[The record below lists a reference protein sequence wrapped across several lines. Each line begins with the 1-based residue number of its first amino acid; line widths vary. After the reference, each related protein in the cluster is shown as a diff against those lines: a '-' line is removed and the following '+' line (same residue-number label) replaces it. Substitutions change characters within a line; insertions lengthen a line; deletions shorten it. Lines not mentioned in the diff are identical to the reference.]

1 MRWLLALGLALVLE
15 ASAAVPVAELS
26 EAALAKSCRRGHAE
40 ACTQLGRI
48 EHKKKNYPKAAELY
62 RKGCGK
68 EDAAACCNLGT
79 AYWWGRGVS
88 KDFAQAERLLTQA
101 CDAGVA
107 ICCTNLGLMHKSKA
121 LQGLQGQ
128 ELLALFEKGCA
139 GEHKHGCFEAG
150 YMYDLGEQVSRD
162 LPRAMA
168 AYQKSCSKTLPA
180 ACANMGRLYRRGEAG
195 IAYDMA
201 KAQHYYQL
209 ACDGGHAKT
218 ACMQAEGLK
227 VVMDCRQICSKLD
240 GMFKEY
246 VDATAK
252 QGGKDTSSDKLKL
265 LLRVQPQC
273 EQGCIRDGTIKVGCA
288 LQAKTVQEFLPCS
301 NY

>member
-1 MRWLLALGLALVLE
+1 MRWLLAFVGLALALE

-26 EAALAKSCRRGHAE
+26 EAGLAKSCRRGHAE
-40 ACTQLGRI
+40 ACTR
-48 EHKKKNYPKAAELY
+48 
-62 RKGCGK
+62 
-68 EDAAACCNLGT
+68 
-79 AYWWGRGVS
+79 
-88 KDFAQAERLLTQA
+88 
-101 CDAGVA
+101 
-107 ICCTNLGLMHKSKA
+107 LGLMHKSKA

-139 GEHKHGCFEAG
+139 GGHKHGCFEAG

-162 LPRAMA
+162 LPKAMA

-240 GMFKEY
+240 VMFKEY

-252 QGGKDTSSDKLKL
+252 QGGNDTSSDKLKL

-288 LQAKTVQEFLPCS
+288 LQANTVQEFLPCS

>member
-68 EDAAACCNLGT
+68 EDAAAC
-79 AYWWGRGVS
+79 
-88 KDFAQAERLLTQA
+88 
-101 CDAGVA
+101 
-107 ICCTNLGLMHKSKA
+107 TNLGLMHKSKA
-121 LQGLQGQ
+121 LEGLQGQ
-128 ELLALFEKGCA
+128 ELLALFEKGCT
-139 GEHKHGCFEAG
+139 GGHKHGCFEAG
-150 YMYDLGEQVSRD
+150 YMHDLGEQVSRD
-162 LPRAMA
+162 LPRAMD
-168 AYQKSCSKTLPA
+168 AYQKACSKTLPA

-195 IAYDMA
+195 IEYDMA

-218 ACMQAEGLK
+218 ACLQAEGLK

-240 GMFKEY
+240 VMFKEY
-246 VDATAK
+246 VDAIAK
-252 QGGKDTSSDKLKL
+252 QGAKDTTSDKLKL
-265 LLRVQPQC
+265 LLRVQPHC

-288 LQAKTVQEFLPCS
+288 LQGNTVQEFLPCS
-301 NY
+301 NYSCRGSMCHFCESGVGPDVPWYGNTLKAVLYFEQG